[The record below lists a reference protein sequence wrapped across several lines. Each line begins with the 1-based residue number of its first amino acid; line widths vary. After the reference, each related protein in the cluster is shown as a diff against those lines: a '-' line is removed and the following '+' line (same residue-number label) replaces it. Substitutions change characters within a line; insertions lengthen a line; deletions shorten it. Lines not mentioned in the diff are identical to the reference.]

1 MIVFHGSLSILD
13 IGLPSILKS
22 ALRPNRFLSGRKL
35 DAGYH
40 MQVVRNDAAPDILL
54 ETFPATPTAA
64 IKTEGALQS
73 GDPRFNAC
81 TEVFELLV
89 HPGTPGHV
97 QYRQTALLGKH
108 GVLYPMAFGKRQVV
122 FGGKPA
128 ITGNLPGHAAEKT
141 PVTLQHL
148 RVQVAVG
155 RIAALDPTVDNQV
168 RSAPCEKY
176 LVTILGFTAALDD
189 DIRVVFKE
197 GNHFLRCGN
206 LLPLEDSALAL
217 VHHSSENAQSALEFP
232 SQSLCFEDVHQIGA
246 LKGFEHGDGLQAL
259 TCYFARIVEQI
270 PVSGFAAL
278 LLFGVE
284 DGHQAFFDDPAMI
297 AVTVVRLR
305 VEHLPFQKP
314 AGHDP
319 DTVGQQGRIRGI
331 MDISLNRGGIDSNFF
346 TRFDLFPYG
355 ITDDHSMNGLPGLFG
370 ELFDILL
377 KNGFAG
383 ILPMIESGEMP
394 EGRRVVHMKRQLVVR
409 ELPILLEDHATKH
422 LLGVHPFSSGVRTAV
437 SDQIRINDI
446 RQLRVGIQYQR
457 DLLQFFGNLAVAW
470 FTKETCLGVEI

>member
-128 ITGNLPGHAAEKT
+128 VTGNLPGHAAEKT

-155 RIAALDPTVDNQV
+155 RIAALDRQSTIRFEAPPV
-168 RSAPCEKY
+168 RN
-176 LVTILGFTAALDD
+176 IL
-189 DIRVVFKE
+189 
-197 GNHFLRCGN
+197 
-206 LLPLEDSALAL
+206 
-217 VHHSSENAQSALEFP
+217 
-232 SQSLCFEDVHQIGA
+232 
-246 LKGFEHGDGLQAL
+246 
-259 TCYFARIVEQI
+259 
-270 PVSGFAAL
+270 
-278 LLFGVE
+278 
-284 DGHQAFFDDPAMI
+284 
-297 AVTVVRLR
+297 
-305 VEHLPFQKP
+305 
-314 AGHDP
+314 
-319 DTVGQQGRIRGI
+319 
-331 MDISLNRGGIDSNFF
+331 
-346 TRFDLFPYG
+346 
-355 ITDDHSMNGLPGLFG
+355 
-370 ELFDILL
+370 
-377 KNGFAG
+377 
-383 ILPMIESGEMP
+383 
-394 EGRRVVHMKRQLVVR
+394 
-409 ELPILLEDHATKH
+409 
-422 LLGVHPFSSGVRTAV
+422 
-437 SDQIRINDI
+437 
-446 RQLRVGIQYQR
+446 
-457 DLLQFFGNLAVAW
+457 
-470 FTKETCLGVEI
+470 